1 MITIP
6 DGLAV
11 GDLVFHLAGVEVE
24 AQQHG
29 RLSLLVQFL
38 HFVPL
43 VEFHVVGGGHGE
55 EGALSVTSHAPA
67 GVGVLVHAAV
77 LGVGEVVAFQA
88 VVERIANLGV
98 GVHQVQERQSL
109 FRMLGVDGNEV
120 HRAQH
125 GVVGQDGGAVG
136 VGDQFLAHV
145 GAPNGLGGGGP
156 ALSQEAGL
164 VGGAFSQVGSVGV
177 DDAGLEPFADDLQLI
192 HHVLLLEN
200 LHNLGLLIVVAHAD
214 AAQTSA
220 EAVIHKGDLRNA
232 VLGHG
237 EGSGAGLFLDG
248 LQDRGGVRQRVAV
261 HGGLFHAQLLQQL
274 HVPDEV
280 LGDGG
285 ILVGRHTVDAAAHAA
300 GVPVTGGNQ
309 LQQAGSVV
317 SQQVG
322 DVQIRAHGHVG
333 NQIAA
338 VAEDDVIG
346 LVRVDDDAAAVAP
359 VAPADAF
366 HIQPGADLLFDV
378 GVEMLDPRAVVVGL
392 SVAQRDDLQGGNFLS
407 GGEADHAQSHAQ
419 RQNQR
424 QDLFHVCSLL
434 FFIR

>member
-11 GDLVFHLAGVEVE
+11 GDLVFHLAGVEAE

-29 RLSLLVQFL
+29 GLGLLVQFL

-43 VEFHVVGGGHGE
+43 VELHVVGGGHGE
-55 EGALSVTSHAPA
+55 EGALRVAGHAP
-67 GVGVLVHAAV
+67 VGVVLVDAAV
-77 LGVGEVVAFQA
+77 GGVVEVVAFQT
-88 VVERIANLGV
+88 VEERVANLGV

-120 HRAQH
+120 HGAQH

-220 EAVIHKGDLRNA
+220 EAVIHEGDLRDA

-261 HGGLFHAQLLQQL
+261 HGGLFHAQLLQ
-274 HVPDEV
+274 
-280 LGDGG
+280 
-285 ILVGRHTVDAAAHAA
+285 
-300 GVPVTGGNQ
+300 
-309 LQQAGSVV
+309 
-317 SQQVG
+317 
-322 DVQIRAHGHVG
+322 
-333 NQIAA
+333 
-338 VAEDDVIG
+338 
-346 LVRVDDDAAAVAP
+346 
-359 VAPADAF
+359 
-366 HIQPGADLLFDV
+366 
-378 GVEMLDPRAVVVGL
+378 
-392 SVAQRDDLQGGNFLS
+392 
-407 GGEADHAQSHAQ
+407 
-419 RQNQR
+419 
-424 QDLFHVCSLL
+424 
-434 FFIR
+434 